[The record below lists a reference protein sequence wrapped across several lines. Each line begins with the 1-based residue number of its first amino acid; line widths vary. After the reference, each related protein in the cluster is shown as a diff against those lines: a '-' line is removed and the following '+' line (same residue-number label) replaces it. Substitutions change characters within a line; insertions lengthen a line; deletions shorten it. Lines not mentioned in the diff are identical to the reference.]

1 MLEILDDR
9 SQLFLSPPPLKIIL
23 GPVVNIL
30 WSVALSRDAQCS
42 LFLLWGGAGQRKNF
56 SGQGG
61 VTVKPQVIF
70 QVGRAGQG
78 ILKNFQARATRG
90 SHFPI

>member
-30 WSVALSRDAQCS
+30 WSVALSRDAQDS
-42 LFLLWGGAGQRKNF
+42 LFCFGAGRGGAEEKFFGA
-56 SGQGG
+56 
-61 VTVKPQVIF
+61 
-70 QVGRAGQG
+70 GRG
-78 ILKNFQARATRG
+78 N
-90 SHFPI
+90 S